1 MRKIYILDTSV
12 LIDDPSAYTHFMNSD
27 VIIPIIVI
35 NELDKKKVSPGEVG
49 RNARVCCRLMDK
61 ASDLGDIST
70 GVLLDNDILLKV
82 DATYFDLTEATYK
95 GFGAPDYADT
105 QILAC
110 VYNTYKQHPED
121 DITLVSND
129 VNLRIKAKSRGINA
143 IEHEA
148 NKCSSSDLYSG
159 IQVIKDECI
168 GLEIQKKGYIDP
180 TTYGLELNPNE
191 CVFFEDINGGG
202 LALARKVA
210 TNKLKLIKKVY
221 PWNLTSRNK
230 EQSFAIDLIM
240 DKNIDLVTLIGKAG
254 TGKTLVTLASALEL
268 IINQKEYNKL
278 VIYRP
283 IQPVGSDIGY
293 LPGTLEEKLAPW
305 FQPILDNLETLFQS
319 KNGGDWKRELE
330 MYQKKGKIEMEAI
343 TYVRGRS
350 IPNSIIMI
358 DEAQNLDKEAIKTI
372 LTRAGENTK
381 IILTGDLDQID
392 NDKLDAINNGLTY
405 VIEKFKSSDLAGHI
419 TFTQGERSRLA
430 TLASEIL

>member
-1 MRKIYILDTSV
+1 
-12 LIDDPSAYTHFMNSD
+12 MNSD

-49 RNARVCCRLMDK
+49 RNARVCCRLIDK

-82 DATYFDLTEATYK
+82 DATYFDLTEAAYK

-159 IQVIKDECI
+159 NQNIINESAGFQLQKAGIIDSSFYGIDLSPHECI
-168 GLEIQKKGYIDP
+168 SLKSNTGD
-180 TTYGLELNPNE
+180 
-191 CVFFEDINGGG
+191 D
-202 LALARKVA
+202 LALGRKIED
-210 TNKLKLIKKVY
+210 NKIKLIKKYY
-221 PWNLTSRNK
+221 PWGVKSRNK
-230 EQSFAIDLIM
+230 EQSFAIDLMM
-240 DKNIDLVTLIGKAG
+240 DKSIDLVTFTGKAG
-254 TGKTLVTLASALEL
+254 TGKSFVVLASALEL
-268 IINQKEYNKL
+268 VIEKKEYEKL
-278 VIYRP
+278 IIYRP
-283 IQPVGSDIGY
+283 IQAVSSDVGF
-293 LPGTLEEKLAPW
+293 LPGTLAEKLAPW
-305 FQPILDNLETLFQS
+305 FQAIMDNFEVLFSS
-319 KNGGDWKRELE
+319 KNSNDWKRELE
-330 MYQKKGKIEMEAI
+330 MYSKRGRIEMDAI
-343 TYVRGRS
+343 TYIRGRS
-350 IPNSIIMI
+350 IPNAIILI

-381 IILTGDLDQID
+381 IVLTGDLDQID

-405 VIEKFKSSDLAGHI
+405 VIEKFKNSDLAGHI